1 MKKTLLP
8 ILSLM
13 LLATSASAQKL
24 GTELFKNSLES
35 NFKFAP
41 AKTLNGFSAK
51 TDANAPKKIKS
62 DEVLISYSGADTPYN
77 AIGWPGQSVQAVG
90 AQMGSISQYVGY
102 EVVGIRYAAYASL
115 GEGAF
120 GFAYVYNKSGSY
132 SGGGEADI
140 TSSEISSVNSN
151 NELDLK
157 WNDLYFDEPYTITDN
172 DMVLQYGYGYVQES
186 DQNSDASYPV
196 LYGETDTYSDNGE
209 YGGSF
214 IVYVNSQW
222 ALAANESNL
231 FTPCIQVIAK
241 SPNGET
247 AIIGVKGSENAVASK
262 YYNAS
267 GALMSAPQ
275 KGLNIVK
282 MSDGTSRKVVLGK

>member
-1 MKKTLLP
+1 
-8 ILSLM
+8 M
-13 LLATSASAQKL
+13 LFATSASAQKFNP
-24 GTELFKNSLES
+24 ELYKSFES
-35 NFKFAP
+35 NVKIAP

-51 TDANAPKKIKS
+51 TGVSTPKKIKS
-62 DEVLISYSGADTPYN
+62 DESLISYSGADTPYN
-77 AIGWPGQSVQAVG
+77 AIGWPGQDVSAVG
-90 AQMGSISQYVGY
+90 AQKGSISQYVGY
-102 EVVGIRYAAYASL
+102 QVVGIRYAVYGSL
-115 GEGAF
+115 GDEAF
-120 GFAYVYNKSGSY
+120 GFAYIYNQSGSF

-140 TSSEISSVNSN
+140 TSSEISTVNSS
-151 NELDLK
+151 NELDVK
-157 WNDLYFDEPYTITDN
+157 WNDLYFSEPYTITDN
-172 DMVLQYGYGYVQES
+172 DMVLQYGYGYTQAS
-186 DQNSDASYPV
+186 DENSDAAYPI
-196 LYGETDTYSDNGE
+196 LYAQTDTYSDDGK

-214 IVYVNSQW
+214 IVYSQNQW
-222 ALAANESNL
+222 ALAVDEDNL